1 MRKEKGMGSGFNHI
15 IAIYGHEMAFL
26 PQRCPSAMPASSS
39 GPHTPPRLLH
49 PGLDSAAEIPQLVRV
64 QNCGSAIHHNFL
76 GINREKKKLHD
87 YFPWFKWWLLF
98 KRPELLLNTITIR
111 REKLSRR
118 KWKWKPSTVLL
129 GGLNWKKNCFYKGC
143 LLYVLHQC
151 ICFGYSMSL
160 QFHSL
165 NACMHLLPVSV
176 TTSWIGLLQCHT
188 HANQSFLWPKM
199 LHWTSH
205 RAAHFTEWLNSNMIN
220 HFYQLLLPWK
230 KAQLQRTAV
239 G

>member
-1 MRKEKGMGSGFNHI
+1 
-15 IAIYGHEMAFL
+15 MATRWHSCPRDVPL
-26 PQRCPSAMPASSS
+26 PCLHLAQD
-39 GPHTPPRLLH
+39 HTPLLDCCTRGWTLQQKSLSCFGCKIV
-49 PGLDSAAEIPQLVRV
+49 PVLFTTIFWVLTGKKK
-64 QNCGSAIHHNFL
+64 
-76 GINREKKKLHD
+76 KKKLHD
-87 YFPWFKWWLLF
+87 YLPWFKWWLLF
-98 KRPELLLNTITIR
+98 KCPELLLNTITIR

-165 NACMHLLPVSV
+165 NACVHLLPVSV
-176 TTSWIGLLQCHT
+176 TTSWIGWLQCHT
-188 HANQSFLWPKM
+188 HAKQSFLWPKR
-199 LHWTSH
+199 LHQTSH

-220 HFYQLLLPWK
+220 HFYQILSPWK
-230 KAQLQRTAV
+230 KAQLQRTAI

>member
-87 YFPWFKWWLLF
+87 YFP
-98 KRPELLLNTITIR
+98 
-111 REKLSRR
+111 
-118 KWKWKPSTVLL
+118 
-129 GGLNWKKNCFYKGC
+129 
-143 LLYVLHQC
+143 
-151 ICFGYSMSL
+151 
-160 QFHSL
+160 
-165 NACMHLLPVSV
+165 
-176 TTSWIGLLQCHT
+176 
-188 HANQSFLWPKM
+188 
-199 LHWTSH
+199 
-205 RAAHFTEWLNSNMIN
+205 
-220 HFYQLLLPWK
+220 
-230 KAQLQRTAV
+230 
-239 G
+239 